1 MKATPKVRVTLSDE
15 LLRHLRR
22 HASDLKVPFEWFVV
36 GLVCDTVESL
46 TQAQRPAPA
55 VVLLTS
61 S

>member
-1 MKATPKVRVTLSDE
+1 MKATPDVRVTRSDE

-22 HASDLKVPFEWFVV
+22 RASELKVPFEWFVV
-36 GLVCDTVESL
+36 GLVCDTLESL
-46 TQAQRPAPA
+46 APTQRPGPA